1 MILTCKFW
9 LAGCVVHHLYDVCV
23 TVQFKFIPDPR
34 YPQITLEIQDAM
46 RRRGVTV
53 CVCVVCEIW
62 MFFVVLNVA
71 DKMKSVCARF
81 VEMDFDLS
89 SSSFDLLFRC
99 WLLRSTTWCIFFFH
113 HIDLNECLSAWLRI
127 TSNAMHS
134 KLRVDSARSVVELL
148 YRSACRF
155 D

>member
-99 WLLRSTTWCIFFFH
+99 WLLRSTTWCIFFFIILISTNVFQH
-113 HIDLNECLSAWLRI
+113 DWGS
-127 TSNAMHS
+127 
-134 KLRVDSARSVVELL
+134 LL
-148 YRSACRF
+148 MPCTVNCVSIQHAAS
-155 D
+155 